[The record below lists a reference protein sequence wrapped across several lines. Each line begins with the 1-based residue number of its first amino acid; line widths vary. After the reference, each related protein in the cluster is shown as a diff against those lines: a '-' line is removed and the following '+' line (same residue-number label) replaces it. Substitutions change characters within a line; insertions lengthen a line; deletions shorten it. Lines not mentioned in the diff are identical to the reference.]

1 MNASRRGNAL
11 ITVMIGLAVLLML
24 VAAAI
29 KFTGASSQASMSKA
43 KADQLSA
50 CAVTAKRTL
59 LSKLRTFGVPVT
71 NLSLNTPLP
80 DGLSA
85 STQSNMLTGHYD
97 ATGPE
102 PTIIKLE
109 SSAMGQSRKQL
120 RDMSNTLSQTTLGG
134 SYYRVVARC
143 RSPVNGAESEVEFTF
158 RHGI

>member
-1 MNASRRGNAL
+1 
-11 ITVMIGLAVLLML
+11 MIGLAVLLML

-29 KFTGASSQASMSKA
+29 KFTGTSSQASVSKA
-43 KADQLSA
+43 KADQLAA
-50 CAVTAKRTL
+50 CANTSKRTL
-59 LSKLRTFGVPVT
+59 LSRLRTFGVPVT
-71 NLSLNTPLP
+71 NVQVNESLP
-80 DGLSA
+80 DGLNST
-85 STQSNMLTGHYD
+85 TQSTMLTGHYD

-102 PTIIKLE
+102 PTVIKLE